1 MQTALIIDIVL
12 VVLVGAGIF
21 FAWRL
26 QRALGQLQQN
36 RAAMEG
42 FIGTFVQSIARA
54 EKAIAELHGTARTLS
69 SDIEERM
76 KKAAAMRDELS
87 FLVDAADKV
96 ATRLTDNTSLAQ
108 GAARAAREKEKEKT
122 PKAEQSVLEKPA
134 QATAIDLSTPKP
146 TKDEQAPALPSWAKR
161 LESDTN
167 VINKLPNPSA
177 FGPSA
182 FGAAPATGKPQGM
195 ADKATEKTDK
205 AAQPRS
211 QAERELMQALEKM
224 R

>member
-1 MQTALIIDIVL
+1 MQTALIIDIIL
-12 VVLVGAGIF
+12 VVLVSAGIF

-26 QRALGQLQQN
+26 QRALGHLQQN

-69 SDIEERM
+69 SDIDEKM
-76 KKAAAMRDELS
+76 KKAAAMRDELT

-96 ATRLTDNTSLAQ
+96 ATRLTDNTSQAQ
-108 GAARAAREKEKEKT
+108 GAARAAKEKEKEKM
-122 PKAEQSVLEKPA
+122 PKVVPPITEPILVEKLVQAVPSEKHMAAPAEEQ
-134 QATAIDLSTPKP
+134 
-146 TKDEQAPALPSWAKR
+146 QAPMPAWAKR
-161 LESDTN
+161 LDNDTN

-177 FGPSA
+177 FA
-182 FGAAPATGKPQGM
+182 AAPVAAPKPQAVNEKT
-195 ADKATEKTDK
+195 ADKAT
-205 AAQPRS
+205 QPRS